1 MKRFFMFGIKS
12 LALMVYFISHCFI
25 RKKNRWIFGEPHG
38 FNNNSKYFFLDVIE
52 NHTEIDAMW
61 VGDKETVDNLLKKG
75 LPAYSRYSIKGIWYC
90 LTAKVYVVSWTTGD
104 INFYLSG
111 GALILNLWHG
121 TPLKKCLWLE
131 PQNIKVDNSGI
142 LTRFVHH
149 VEAPISY
156 YGNLFVQPPSEFYA
170 GIFMDMFRV
179 CKDKCI
185 IDIYPRNKFLTKDKK
200 DIKSFLKRYSYTE
213 ELNLIHSIEKYDK
226 VMIYAPTFRDNGKDF
241 IDASGLDFFKLDEL
255 LADKNYC
262 MIVKFHPATKY
273 DASKFS
279 SLRNIRFLSNKYDT
293 YILMPF
299 TDLMISDYSS
309 IIFDYTLLNKKV
321 IAFAFDYDQYISEC
335 RELLFDM
342 REALDGVTFAHS
354 AEELVNLIFLS
365 EEKLGI
371 MSDALYKRYWSPS
384 ENLFDS
390 IQSKV
395 NM

>member
-1 MKRFFMFGIKS
+1 
-12 LALMVYFISHCFI
+12 
-25 RKKNRWIFGEPHG
+25 
-38 FNNNSKYFFLDVIE
+38 
-52 NHTEIDAMW
+52 
-61 VGDKETVDNLLKKG
+61 
-75 LPAYSRYSIKGIWYC
+75 
-90 LTAKVYVVSWTTGD
+90 
-104 INFYLSG
+104 
-111 GALILNLWHG
+111 
-121 TPLKKCLWLE
+121 
-131 PQNIKVDNSGI
+131 
-142 LTRFVHH
+142 
-149 VEAPISY
+149 
-156 YGNLFVQPPSEFYA
+156 
-170 GIFMDMFRV
+170 MDMFRV

-213 ELNLIHSIEKYDK
+213 ELNLIQSIEKYDK

-395 NM
+395 NR